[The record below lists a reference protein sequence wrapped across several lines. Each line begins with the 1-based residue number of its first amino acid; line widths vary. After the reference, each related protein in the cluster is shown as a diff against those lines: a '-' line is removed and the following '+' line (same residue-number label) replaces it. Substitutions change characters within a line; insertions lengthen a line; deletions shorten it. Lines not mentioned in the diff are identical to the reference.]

1 MKKSISGEGIPPA
14 LGPYSSAVMT
24 GNILYASGQIP
35 LDEKGN
41 LISSSVADALAVIMK
56 NVKAILYAEGMNLN
70 DIVKTT
76 VFSASMD
83 YFPEFNEAYASYFE
97 KPYPA
102 RSFIE
107 VSKLPKNAMIEMEF
121 IAVKS

>member
-1 MKKSISGEGIPPA
+1 MKKSISGEGVPSA
-14 LGPYSSAVMT
+14 LGPYSSAVMA
-24 GNILYASGQIP
+24 GNVLYASGQIP

-56 NVKAILYAEGMNLN
+56 NAKAILSAEGMNLN
-70 DIVKTT
+70 DVVKTT

-83 YFPEFNEAYASYFE
+83 FFPEFNEAYASYFE

>member
-1 MKKSISGEGIPPA
+1 MKKSISGEGVPSA
-14 LGPYSSAVMT
+14 LGPYSSAVMA
-24 GNILYASGQIP
+24 GNVLYASGQIP

-41 LISSSVADALAVIMK
+41 IISSSVADALAVIMK
-56 NVKAILYAEGMNLN
+56 NAKAILSAEGMNLN
-70 DIVKTT
+70 DVVKTT

-83 YFPEFNEAYASYFE
+83 FFPEFNEAYASYFE

>member
-1 MKKSISGEGIPPA
+1 VKKSVSGKGILSA
-14 LGPYSSAVMT
+14 LGPYSSAIMAGGT
-24 GNILYASGQIP
+24 LYASGQIP
-35 LDEKGN
+35 VDESGN
-41 LISSSVADALAVIMK
+41 VVSSSVTEALSAIMK
-56 NVKAILYAEGMNLN
+56 NVVAILSAEDMTLEN
-70 DIVKTT
+70 IVKTT

-83 YFPEFNEAYASYFE
+83 YFSEFNEAYASYFQ

-121 IAVKS
+121 VAVK